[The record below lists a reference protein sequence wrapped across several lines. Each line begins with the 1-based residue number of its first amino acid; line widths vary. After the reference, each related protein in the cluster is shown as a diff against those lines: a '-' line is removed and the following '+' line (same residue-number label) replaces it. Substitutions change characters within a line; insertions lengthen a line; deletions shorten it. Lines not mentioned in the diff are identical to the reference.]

1 MGFDNRLALRRIL
14 TTMMCGALL
23 CALALLVQEGGSSRS
38 MLEGDG
44 IDEYLGDLY
53 GKKTSVF
60 ASRDDLGRAAKVNAF
75 ARWCGSLLPVLLT

>member
-1 MGFDNRLALRRIL
+1 
-14 TTMMCGALL
+14 
-23 CALALLVQEGGSSRS
+23 

>member
-1 MGFDNRLALRRIL
+1 
-14 TTMMCGALL
+14 MMCGALL